1 MILNLIQ
8 SEDSNLVNGEEIIN
22 QLFPNI
28 PMLIAHIIST
38 IILLLVL
45 WRWVYNPF
53 RRLLNARHLE
63 IKNKL
68 DAAANK
74 QALANQDRSE
84 AMKILN
90 SAKNAADSLIIE
102 AKNKAYDERKEILDQ
117 AHNEAMR
124 ISNQSKYD
132 ILKQKKEAQE
142 EIKKEIGVI
151 SLQVAEK
158 ILDKEINQKKH
169 QKIIEEFIDKI

>member
-1 MILNLIQ
+1 MFVNLIQ
-8 SEDSNLVNGEEIIN
+8 AEKEWVDGNEIIN

-28 PMLIAHIIST
+28 PVLIAHIIST
-38 IILLLVL
+38 IVLLLVL

-68 DAAANK
+68 DAAASK
-74 QALANQDRSE
+74 QSLANQDRSE

-90 SAKNAADSLIIE
+90 SAKSTADSIIND
-102 AKNKAYDERKEILDQ
+102 AKNKAYDERKEILNQ
-117 AHNEAMR
+117 AHDEAMR
-124 ISNQSKYD
+124 ITNQSKYD
-132 ILKQKKEAQE
+132 ILKQKKKAEQQIKE
-142 EIKKEIGVI
+142 EIEVI

-158 ILDKEINQKKH
+158 ILAQEINQKKH
-169 QKIIEEFIDKI
+169 QKIIDDFIDKI